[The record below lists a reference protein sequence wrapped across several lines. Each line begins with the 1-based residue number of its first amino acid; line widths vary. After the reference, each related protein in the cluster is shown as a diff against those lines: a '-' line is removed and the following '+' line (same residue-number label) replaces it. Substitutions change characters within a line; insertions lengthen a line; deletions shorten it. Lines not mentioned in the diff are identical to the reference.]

1 VLKHGIDTLREREVH
16 EALGGQWKYQ
26 DDDYRHDRKIKVIVL
41 STLQVGKTKKQQALI
56 AT

>member
-1 VLKHGIDTLREREVH
+1 VLKHGIDTLRECEVH

-26 DDDYRHDRKIKVIVL
+26 DDDYRHDRKIKMIVL